1 MIYGTILVTISAFS
15 FALSTAIAKQIVN
28 TSDITSVEITFFR
41 FLTGFL
47 LVLIYI
53 AVKRK
58 SFVPQKMKFITLRA
72 VFNTTAVI
80 FFFSALQ
87 YTTVTKTNM
96 LNMTYPLF
104 VFLLS
109 PILNREKISPLYYLY
124 LIITMAGLYMIIIP
138 GKNSS
143 FLTDVNAGDIL
154 ALISGILAAF
164 AISYLRETRKH
175 DSTYI
180 ILFYLMLIGTVINT
194 LIVLPLFV
202 VPRGT
207 SALYLFF
214 CTTASLAG
222 QFTITLGYRYIS
234 SAGGALVS
242 SSRIVFAAILG
253 ISFFNDPLTC
263 RIISGGIL
271 IMISLAGISG
281 LFRKKTGKNKK
292 GAVKIDAPSG
302 TE

>member
-1 MIYGTILVTISAFS
+1 
-15 FALSTAIAKQIVN
+15 
-28 TSDITSVEITFFR
+28 
-41 FLTGFL
+41 
-47 LVLIYI
+47 
-53 AVKRK
+53 
-58 SFVPQKMKFITLRA
+58 
-72 VFNTTAVI
+72 
-80 FFFSALQ
+80 
-87 YTTVTKTNM
+87 M

-124 LIITMAGLYMIIIP
+124 LIITMAGLYMVIIP
-138 GKNSS
+138 GGNSS
-143 FLTDVNAGDIL
+143 FLTDVNRGDIF

-164 AISYLRETRKH
+164 AISFLRETRKH

-194 LIVLPLFV
+194 LIVAPVFV
-202 VPRGT
+202 VPDGT
-207 SALYLFF
+207 NALYLFF
-214 CTTASLAG
+214 CTAASLAG
-222 QFTITLGYRYIS
+222 QFAITLGYRYIS

-253 ISFFNDPLTC
+253 ISFFNDPLTY

-281 LFRKKTGKNKK
+281 LFGKKTARNKK
-292 GAVKIDAPSG
+292 GAVKMDAPSG
-302 TE
+302 SE